1 MIKYR
6 KIKTLNNKTGGK
18 IKKDLSMFIKN
29 YEKYKNC
36 FFWGS
41 TGNASYRRKQEFD
54 NAIEFNVAE
63 QEYYVRQCLE
73 ISCKNFYFKTIVMV
87 DGQKKD
93 IRTIKKLLI

>member
-6 KIKTLNNKTGGK
+6 KIKTLDNKTGTK
-18 IKKDLSMFIKN
+18 IKKDLDMFIKN

-41 TGNASYRRKQEFD
+41 TGSASYRRSQEFN
-54 NAIEFNVAE
+54 NAIEFNVADK
-63 QEYYVRQCLE
+63 EYYVRQCLE

-93 IRTIKKLLI
+93 VRVIKKLLK